1 MGPGVALAPGEHHG
15 RPNRGAHTRHPARSE
30 TMSLPVRRLPAFLI
44 TGLLLTA
51 CGPRISDSVIQ
62 AAAGGGP
69 ATLAPSALSQVRE
82 AAAAG
87 AAAAAPA
94 SGAAAVTTAP
104 GTSNAGT
111 TAAAPAPV
119 APGQTVAKPGA
130 ANPAAAAAAAAK
142 PAVVPPGSAAAA
154 GPACT
159 KPGTPVNVG
168 QVGTFSGVTGPAW
181 TGGRTALAIWV
192 KDINSR
198 GGLACHPVQLFFGDD
213 GGDPARAAALVAQ
226 FSRDDHVVAFVGG
239 HDDFTMAGFKQ
250 AIESAK
256 VPAVGGDVIAPE
268 WYGSSEYLFPQG
280 ASIDDQVV
288 GLLKQ
293 AVGLGKTKVGLLYCV
308 EVKACTYL
316 NQQAGTL
323 AKAAGAQIVYS
334 SAISLTQTDF
344 TAQCQSAKTAGANQ
358 LALGMDGTAMARVA
372 RSCKAIGYQPLLTG
386 IGGTLSPGQAKDPTL
401 REFNLATSSG
411 NAPWTDSSTPGLK
424 AYHSALAKY
433 APGEEPSGSSVQM
446 WSAAK
451 LLEDAVG
458 QLGAAAV
465 SETLTAALVLDGLH
479 KIHNDTLDG
488 LSGPLTFN
496 AGLPKSNGCVFFE
509 LLKPVGWTAPFAA
522 KPFCR

>member
-1 MGPGVALAPGEHHG
+1 MRIH
-15 RPNRGAHTRHPARSE
+15 
-30 TMSLPVRRLPAFLI
+30 VRRLSVLLC

-51 CGPRISDSVIQ
+51 CGPRISDSEI
-62 AAAGGGP
+62 ASAAGGGP
-69 ATLAPSALSQVRE
+69 ATLAPTALNQVR
-82 AAAAG
+82 AAAQAGAAAGAPAAGSAAAPAQAGAAAPAGATGTAPVSTGTTSTKPGAAPASTSTTTAAGPAKAAAAATKPEAG
-87 AAAAAPA
+87 AAAAA
-94 SGAAAVTTAP
+94 
-104 GTSNAGT
+104 
-111 TAAAPAPV
+111 
-119 APGQTVAKPGA
+119 KP
-130 ANPAAAAAAAAK
+130 
-142 PAVVPPGSAAAA
+142 AAA

-159 KPGTPVNVG
+159 KAGTPVAVG

-181 TGGRTALAIWV
+181 SGGRTSVAVWA
-192 KDINSR
+192 KDINAR

-213 GGDPARAAALVAQ
+213 GGDPARASALIAQ
-226 FSRDDHVVAFVGG
+226 FAHDDHVVAFIGG
-239 HDDFTMAGFKQ
+239 HDDFSMAGFKQ
-250 AIESAK
+250 GVETAK

-280 ASIDDQVV
+280 ASVDDQVV

-316 NQQAGTL
+316 NQQAPAL
-323 AKAAGAQIVYS
+323 AKVANAQIVYT

-344 TAQCQSAKTAGANQ
+344 TAQCQSAKSAGADQ

-401 REFNLATSSG
+401 REFNLGTASG
-411 NAPWTDSSTPGLK
+411 NAPWTESSTPGLK
-424 AYHSALAKY
+424 AYQDALVKY

-446 WSAAK
+446 WAAAK
-451 LLEDAVG
+451 LLEAAVG
-458 QLGAAAV
+458 KLGAAGV
-465 SETLTAALVLDGLH
+465 SDTLTPAMVLDGLH

-496 AGLPKSNGCVFFE
+496 SGGLAKSNGCVFFE
-509 LLKPVGWTAPFAA
+509 LLTQKGWTAPQGSKAI
-522 KPFCR
+522 CR